1 MSRTLVVI
9 HLYYP
14 QLWKEL
20 LGCVRSIDGE
30 KDVVVTHGDESA
42 VAEAR
47 RDLPEARF
55 IRCENRG
62 FDVWPFLFALQQ
74 VRMSDYGLV
83 VKLHTKRDI
92 DFGYDFKFNGHH
104 FNGPTWRERLVSFC
118 ATPRAWARTKRELLR
133 PGVGMVADRHV
144 IVGRRDVRYDHAE
157 RAYDAALAEINA
169 LGGHPVAPQE
179 GRFVAGTMFAA
190 KTEPLKFLL
199 RRGFTAGMFPTSEH
213 VRISDCQY
221 AHVVERMLGLA
232 VGACGQRIVAA
243 NGFMAALRAV
253 LSGKEV
259 R

>member
-20 LGCVRSIDGE
+20 LECVRSIDGE
-30 KDVVVTHGDESA
+30 KDVIVTFADEAA

-55 IRCENRG
+55 LLCENRG
-62 FDVWPFLFALQQ
+62 FDVWPFLFALHQ
-74 VRMSDYGLV
+74 VRLPDYALV

-92 DFGYDFKFNGHH
+92 DFGFDFKFNGCH
-104 FNGPTWRERLVSFC
+104 FNGPTWRERLLSFC

-133 PGVGMVADRHV
+133 PGVGMAADRHV
-144 IVGRRDVRYDHAE
+144 VVGRCHVRYDHAE

-169 LGGHPVAPQE
+169 LGGRQVDSSA

-190 KTEPLKFLL
+190 KPEPLEFLL
-199 RRGFTAGMFPTSEH
+199 KRNFTAEMFPTSAHIE
-213 VRISDCQY
+213 ISDCQY
-221 AHVVERMLGLA
+221 AHVVERMMGLA

-243 NGFMAALRAV
+243 NGLMANLRT
-253 LSGKEV
+253 LFPGGET

>member
-1 MSRTLVVI
+1 MFRTLVVI

-14 QLWKEL
+14 QLWKGL
-20 LGCVRSIDGE
+20 LECVRSIDGD
-30 KDVVVTHGDESA
+30 KDVVVTYADESA

-47 RDLPEARF
+47 RDLPAARF
-55 IRCENRG
+55 LLCENRG

-74 VRMSDYGLV
+74 VRLSDYALV

-92 DFGYDFKFNGHH
+92 DFGYDFKFNGYH
-104 FNGPTWRERLVSFC
+104 FNGPTWRNRLLSFC
-118 ATPRAWARTKRELLR
+118 ATSRAWARTKRELLR
-133 PGVGMVADRHV
+133 PGVGMAADRHV

-169 LGGHPVAPQE
+169 LGGRPVGSAE

-199 RRGFTAGMFPTSEH
+199 KRSFAAEMFPLSEH
-213 VRISDCQY
+213 VKISDCQY

-232 VGACGQRIVAA
+232 VGACGQRIAAA
-243 NGFMAALRAV
+243 NGLMANLRTL
-253 LSGKEV
+253 LSGGGM